1 VGRHSARPTPQERA
15 EQCIDV
21 LYNDSR
27 GLPELFTPHTLSEVT
42 DHAAVFTLFQRL
54 TCPIVCVGKVDHRG
68 WHRRCQQRAAD
79 AMEHLGYPRP
89 DLDPV
94 PAPDSPDWDY

>member
-1 VGRHSARPTPQERA
+1 
-15 EQCIDV
+15 
-21 LYNDSR
+21 
-27 GLPELFTPHTLSEVT
+27 
-42 DHAAVFTLFQRL
+42 
-54 TCPIVCVGKVDHRG
+54 VCVGKVDHRG